1 MPRRHSLRT
10 RVAATAAA
18 IAVTSA
24 GIVGLSTATAG
35 EANAATEHA
44 LNGCVGL
51 SPNIVDIPFWPRRA
65 IVAQYA
71 GQTYISVD
79 FPSYWLFV
87 GYRSDARLDWHNTRT
102 NKRGVL
108 RSTEQVRPPY
118 QGVHDFVIPTNAIG
132 RGNVNVTL
140 SATNSNA
147 LWSIPSIPCSG
158 TIVVR

>member
-1 MPRRHSLRT
+1 MSRHHSLRT

-18 IAVTSA
+18 IAVTGA

-35 EANAATEHA
+35 EATADRHP
-44 LNGCVGL
+44 LPGCIGL
-51 SPNIVDIPFWPRRA
+51 SPNIVDLPFWPETVD
-65 IVAQYA
+65 VAQYT
-71 GQTYISVD
+71 GKTYISVD
-79 FPSYWLFV
+79 FTSYWLFV
-87 GYRSDARLDWHNTRT
+87 GYRSDARLDWHNPGAK
-102 NKRGVL
+102 KRGVL
-108 RSTEQVRPPY
+108 FSSTQVQSPY
-118 QGVHDFVIPTNAIG
+118 VGVHWFVIPTNAIG